1 MLNCIL
7 GMVDKTKRALS
18 ILQRRNIPTSTSPNS
33 NSKVSQGNHNNYM
46 GHGSGMSANGNN
58 GSQQSSG
65 VNTGRPGYNSIA
77 STIEGLVAGGGQ
89 YGSQFSS
96 DGGVEAL
103 IRSKLPVSDML
114 AATLRSTEDRVVEV
128 RRRAEEAVLEVI
140 VLCRLESL
148 TICNP
153 Y

>member
-1 MLNCIL
+1 
-7 GMVDKTKRALS
+7 
-18 ILQRRNIPTSTSPNS
+18 
-33 NSKVSQGNHNNYM
+33 M
-46 GHGSGMSANGNN
+46 GLGSGMSANGNN

-140 VLCRLESL
+140 VLCRLESP
-148 TICNP
+148 TIRNS
-153 Y
+153 

>member
-1 MLNCIL
+1 
-7 GMVDKTKRALS
+7 
-18 ILQRRNIPTSTSPNS
+18 
-33 NSKVSQGNHNNYM
+33 M
-46 GHGSGMSANGNN
+46 GVGSGMSANGNN

-65 VNTGRPGYNSIA
+65 VNNGRTGYNSIA
-77 STIEGLVAGGGQ
+77 STIEGLVAGGGGQ

-140 VLCRLESL
+140 VLCRLESP
-148 TICNP
+148 TIRNR
-153 Y
+153 

>member
-33 NSKVSQGNHNNYM
+33 NSKVSQGNHNNYV
-46 GHGSGMSANGNN
+46 GHGSGMTANGNN
-58 GSQQSSG
+58 GSHQSSG
-65 VNTGRPGYNSIA
+65 VNIGYNSIA

-128 RRRAEEAVLEVI
+128 RRRAEEAVLEVL
-140 VLCRLESL
+140 VLRRLEL
-148 TICNP
+148 VK
-153 Y
+153 

>member
-46 GHGSGMSANGNN
+46 AHGSGISANGNN
-58 GSQQSSG
+58 GSQQSCG
-65 VNTGRPGYNSIA
+65 GNTGRPGYNSIA

-89 YGSQFSS
+89 YGSQFAS

-114 AATLRSTEDRVVEV
+114 AAT
-128 RRRAEEAVLEVI
+128 
-140 VLCRLESL
+140 
-148 TICNP
+148 
-153 Y
+153 